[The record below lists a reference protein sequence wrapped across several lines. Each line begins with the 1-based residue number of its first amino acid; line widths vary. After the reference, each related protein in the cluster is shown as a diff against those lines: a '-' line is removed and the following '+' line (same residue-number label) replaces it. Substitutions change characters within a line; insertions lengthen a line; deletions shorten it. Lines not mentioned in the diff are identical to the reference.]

1 VSISI
6 SSRRRLVLL
15 SCGAALAASACSGPP
30 AHRPAGVVVTDS
42 AGVTIV
48 TSPAAM
54 QAFEH
59 WTLAPDPVVRIGS
72 ADGDP
77 PYQLYQVMGAVRLS
91 TGDVVVANGGTNE
104 LRWYDSDGTYRFT
117 RGGTGDGP
125 GRYRG
130 LRTLLVLG
138 GDSVLAG
145 DLLLSSVHLY
155 SPTGDLVRSWRVGE
169 LGRLVAPAPFARL
182 ADGTF
187 VAMTEHRLSQP
198 PGYVRSEMV
207 VVRYRDGQ
215 VLDTVAVAPGGESYQ
230 SPCGPSHQAIC
241 NWSVPFGLRAHA
253 VAQGTR
259 IIVGNG
265 DGYALRVF
273 DPSGR
278 LTAIYRRDVPRE
290 AVTSARLG
298 RWVDSVAA
306 SASDQWRATARRA
319 LMEAPRPDSLPSF
332 VSLMMDADGD
342 TWVARPDTA
351 GDGAAPWDVLG
362 PDGAYLTTVE
372 VPQGLRL
379 TQIGDSFLVGIVRDA
394 NDVESVE
401 VFRIA
406 KGA

>member
-1 VSISI
+1 M
-6 SSRRRLVLL
+6 SSCRRLVLL
-15 SCGAALAASACSGPP
+15 SCGTALAASACSGGP
-30 AHRPAGVVVTDS
+30 ARRPVGAIVSDS

-59 WTLAPDPVVRIGS
+59 WTLAPDPEVRIGS
-72 ADGDP
+72 AGGEA
-77 PYQLYQVMGAVRLS
+77 PYQLYQVTGAVRLS
-91 TGDVVVANGGTNE
+91 TGDVVVANRGTNE
-104 LRWYDSDGTYRFT
+104 LRWYDSEGTYRFT
-117 RGGTGDGP
+117 RGGTGSGP
-125 GRYRG
+125 GQYRS

-145 DLLLSSVHLY
+145 DLSLNSVHLY
-155 SPTGDLVRSWRVGE
+155 SPTGDLVRSWRIGE

-187 VAMTEHRLSQP
+187 VAMTEHELSKP

-215 VLDTVAVAPGGESYQ
+215 VMDTVAMAPGGESYQ
-230 SPCGPSHQAIC
+230 SSCGPNNEAIC
-241 NWSVPFGLRAHA
+241 NWGVPFGLRAHA

-259 IIVGNG
+259 ILVGNG
-265 DGYALRVF
+265 DGYVIRVF

-278 LTAIYRRDVPRE
+278 LTAIYRRDVARE
-290 AVTSARLG
+290 PVTSAHVG
-298 RWVDSVAA
+298 RWVDSVLAA
-306 SASDQWRATARRA
+306 TSDRWKPAARRA
-319 LMEAPRPDSLPSF
+319 LAEAPRPDSLPSF
-332 VSLMMDADGD
+332 VNLMMDGVGD
-342 TWVARPDTA
+342 TWVALPDTA
-351 GDGAAPWDVLG
+351 ADGAAPWDVLG
-362 PDGAYLTTVE
+362 PDGVYLTTVE
-372 VPQGLRL
+372 LPRGLKL
-379 TQIGDSFLVGIVRDA
+379 TQIGDGFLVGIARDE

>member
-1 VSISI
+1 M
-6 SSRRRLVLL
+6 SSCRRLVLL
-15 SCGAALAASACSGPP
+15 SCGSVLVASACSGGPV
-30 AHRPAGVVVTDS
+30 RRSAGAVVTDS

-59 WTLAPDPVVRIGS
+59 WTLAPDPEVRIGS
-72 ADGDP
+72 AGGEA
-77 PYQLYQVMGAVRLS
+77 PYQLYQVTGAVRLS

-104 LRWYDSDGTYRFT
+104 LRWYDSDGTYRFS
-117 RGGTGDGP
+117 RGGTGNGP
-125 GRYRG
+125 GQYRG

-145 DLLLSSVHLY
+145 DLLLNSAHLY
-155 SPTGDLVRSWRVGE
+155 SPEGDLVRSWRIGE
-169 LGRLVAPAPFARL
+169 LGHLVAPAPFARL

-187 VAMTEHRLSQP
+187 VAMTERQLSQP

-215 VLDTVAVAPGGESYQ
+215 VLDTVAVAPGGESYY
-230 SPCGPSHQAIC
+230 SRCGPSNQAIC

-253 VAQGTR
+253 VAHGTR
-259 IIVGNG
+259 ILVGNG
-265 DGYALRVF
+265 DGYVIRVF
-273 DPSGR
+273 DPSGH
-278 LTAIYRRDVPRE
+278 LTAVYRRDVPRG
-290 AVTSARLG
+290 AVTSARVG
-298 RWVDSVAA
+298 RWADSVVAA
-306 SASDQWRATARRA
+306 TSDRWKPSARRA
-319 LMEAPRPDSLPSF
+319 LAEAPTPDSLPSF
-332 VSLMMDADGD
+332 VDLMMDADGD

-351 GDGAAPWDVLG
+351 ADGGASWDVLG

-372 VPQGLRL
+372 VPRGLKL
-379 TQIGDSFLVGIVRDA
+379 TQIGDGFLVGIARDE